1 VIYRNLE
8 REEMDRLKEVDRSE
22 VIEHIYYFRKGRLEL
37 EKEHWEIH
45 GWDPGHYQS
54 CVKAL
59 YHTYDTGGFVF
70 GAFEEEKLVGVA
82 SLEKEWIGRDKNY
95 LKLDRLYV
103 SSACRKLGIGKS
115 LMKIAAGK
123 AKELGAK
130 KLYVSATPS
139 ENTVGFYMGIGCRL
153 TEELIP
159 ELFEL
164 EPEDIHLE
172 LVL

>member
-1 VIYRNLE
+1 MIYRNLE
-8 REEMDRLKEVDRSE
+8 REELDRLKEVDRSE

-37 EKEHWEIH
+37 EKEHWEVQ
-45 GWDPGHYQS
+45 GWEPEHYQS

-59 YHTYDTGGFVF
+59 QHTYDSGGFIF
-70 GAFEEEKLVGVA
+70 GAFEEENLVGVA
-82 SLEKEWIGRDKNY
+82 SLEKDLIGTDKSY
-95 LKLDRLYV
+95 LKLDKLYV
-103 SSACRKLGIGKS
+103 SSACRKLGIGKQ
-115 LMKIAAGK
+115 LMEIAAAK